1 MRKTLYIAAALLM
14 VLPACKK
21 SVPAPSVEKGMT
33 FEASTAPTK
42 SHFGETGLALYWDKY
57 DDMAVYSMTATSADP
72 VAGATSGLAYIRDG
86 FDTQTAH
93 FQSARTESEWFNG
106 AADGES
112 RRFVAYYPAYG
123 QPMEFNEAK
132 VGENTVKVLPVFVND
147 DQNGLAEFGR
157 YHFML
162 SRNNNYIKGQ
172 PVILRNFEP
181 QTSLLKFK
189 LQPNAT
195 MQAAGYDY
203 KIERIYVE
211 AYFYGKVHENDTED
225 AFSWEYYVVDPET
238 GTSNWR
244 QVDNI
249 VGFRYITV
257 DNLLDT
263 ASPVKLKKFLSNEN
277 TYSSNGRYLY
287 LLRDLTL
294 DLKHNEP
301 TQDLYGVVFPTEEYP
316 LRGNLA
322 LKVIARYD
330 TYLNTEYLHTVEHE
344 GYIKIPSPGFEAG
357 KRYDFIVTLSPDEM
371 YLQNDPD
378 ASEWGYEVI
387 NW

>member
-42 SHFGETGLALYWDKY
+42 SHFGETGLALYWDEY
-57 DDMAVYSMTATSADP
+57 DDMAVYSITATSSDP

-123 QPMEFNEAK
+123 QPMEFDE
-132 VGENTVKVLPVFVND
+132 VTVDDNTVDVLPVYVND
-147 DQNGLAEFGR
+147 SQNGLADFGR

-162 SRNNNYIKGQ
+162 SRANNYTKGQ
-172 PVILRNFEP
+172 SVILRDFEP
-181 QTSLLKFK
+181 LTSLLKFK
-189 LQPNAT
+189 LMPDSAMQNA
-195 MQAAGYDY
+195 GVDY
-203 KIERIYVE
+203 KIERISIQ
-211 AYFYGKVHENDTED
+211 AYFYGKVHVNSPEEEDTYW
-225 AFSWEYYVVDPET
+225 WEYEYAPD
-238 GTSNWR
+238 SWR

-263 ASPVKLKKFLSNEN
+263 ASPVKLQKFLSNEV
-277 TYSSNGRYLY
+277 TYSSNGRYLS

-294 DLKHNEP
+294 DLKHDQP
-301 TQDLYGVVFPTEEYP
+301 TQDLYAVVFPTEEYP
-316 LRGNLA
+316 FRGNIA
-322 LKVIARYD
+322 LWISARYD
-330 TYLNTEYLHTVEHE
+330 AYNGNEYLHGISHE
-344 GYIKIPSPGFEAG
+344 GYVTIPSPGFEAG

-371 YLQNDPD
+371 YLQNDPNAPD
-378 ASEWGYEVI
+378 WGYEVI